1 MPDLTTLLPTS
12 SKLMLVG
19 AGKMGS
25 ALLDGWL
32 AAGLPPQQV
41 SVLEPQPS
49 ARLASLGVKINPAA
63 APHAIIVLAVK
74 PQLIDEVAPSLAPFI
89 APDSVVLSL
98 MAGITLA
105 RLQASCADAGAY
117 IRTMPNTPASIGS
130 GITALCCNAAAE
142 QNARHAAENLMQ
154 AVGATVWLDDEAQMD
169 AVTALSGSGPAYV
182 FHLVEAMAQAGEEIG
197 LAPEIALQLAR
208 QTVAGAGAMLAVAPE
223 SAAQLRENV
232 TSKGGTTAAGL
243 AVLMHEKSGL
253 TELMRRVLIAARDR
267 SQELG

>member
-1 MPDLTTLLPTS
+1 MPDLATLLPPS
-12 SKLMLVG
+12 RKLLLVG

-32 AAGLPPQQV
+32 TAGLPSHQV
-41 SVLEPQPS
+41 SILEPQPS
-49 ARLASLGVKINPAA
+49 AHLASLGVHVNPSA

-74 PQLIDEVAPSLAPFI
+74 PQLIDQVAPSLASFI
-89 APDSVVLSL
+89 APDTIVVSL
-98 MAGITLA
+98 MAGIKFA
-105 RLQASCADAGAY
+105 RLQTSCVGAGAY
-117 IRTMPNTPASIGS
+117 IRTMPNTPAAIGR
-130 GITALCCNAAAE
+130 GITALYCDAAVENGAQQAAE
-142 QNARHAAENLMQ
+142 SLMQ

-197 LAPEIALQLAR
+197 LAPSVALQLAR
-208 QTVAGAGAMLAVAPE
+208 QTVAGAGAMLAAAPE

-243 AVLMHEKSGL
+243 AVLMHEQSGL
-253 TELMRRVLIAARDR
+253 TELMRHVLIAARNR